1 MGGNLPK
8 RFARNDG
15 LGALDVCNALGN
27 RIHNAAIHDHA
38 QIAGTGDRNLTLAV
52 AKRHHVQAA
61 DLDTRLKRTDDVLHQ
76 ILARIGR
83 LRTTREMYRHAHR
96 AATREHPGRHRRIDT
111 RRQQRHDLAGRTH
124 RQTAHA
130 ALGARVHINATLDH
144 QYVHHRIGVVHLNLF
159 IGEGL
164 TQHLAHLTIDV
175 NRGELIVGIGAL
187 GVHLKR
193 IEGTKL
199 AQRLHGGGAVLLR
212 VAVGVIRQRHTG
224 NAGNGANDTRRL
236 VGLMLVKG
244 HEDITGN
251 SRHGIHGKGGQ
262 GRLDVIHEDMLK
274 MCAVLTLQSNLVI
287 VDQADASRH
296 LGFSNLVAERLL
308 VTGLVVRDVAVDNLV
323 HSHRDGI
330 GTGKPDGDVIDILDG
345 KHAVVLATQHAIDV
359 AGALGGKRSE
369 QEAVVIG
376 LLQKIVNA
384 RLYNGHGPQ
393 ILSCISRTRT
403 SSSVARSRSSLT
415 TTSS

>member
-1 MGGNLPK
+1 MH
-8 RFARNDG
+8 RYAH
-15 LGALDVCNALGN
+15 GA
-27 RIHNAAIHDHA
+27 AA
-38 QIAGTGDRNLTLAV
+38 G
-52 AKRHHVQAA
+52 
-61 DLDTRLKRTDDVLHQ
+61 
-76 ILARIGR
+76 
-83 LRTTREMYRHAHR
+83 
-96 AATREHPGRHRRIDT
+96 EHPRRHRRIDT
-111 RRQQRHDLAGRTH
+111 RRQQRHNLAGRTH
-124 RQTAHA
+124 RQAAHA
-130 ALGARVHINATLDH
+130 ALGARIHIDAALDH
-144 QYVHHRIGVVHLNLF
+144 QHMHHRVGVVHLDLF
-159 IGEGL
+159 IGKRL
-164 TQHLAHLTIDV
+164 AQHLAHLTVDID
-175 NRGELIVGIGAL
+175 GGKLIVGVGAL
-187 GVHLKR
+187 GMHLKR

-199 AQRLHGGGAVLLR
+199 AQRLDGGCAILLR
-212 VAVGVIRQRHTG
+212 VAVGVVRQGHTG
-224 NAGNGANDTRRL
+224 NAGDGANDTRRL
-236 VGLMLVKG
+236 VGPMLVKG

-274 MCAVLTLQSNLVI
+274 MCAVLALQSNLVI
-287 VDQADASRH
+287 VDQADASCH

-308 VTGLVVRDVAVDNLV
+308 VTGLIVGDIAVDNLV

-330 GTGKPDGDVIDILDG
+330 GTRKADGNVIDILNG
-345 KHAVVLATQHAIDV
+345 KHAVVLAAQHAIDV

-403 SSSVARSRSSLT
+403 SSSVARSRSSFT

>member
-1 MGGNLPK
+1 M
-8 RFARNDG
+8 
-15 LGALDVCNALGN
+15 
-27 RIHNAAIHDHA
+27 
-38 QIAGTGDRNLTLAV
+38 
-52 AKRHHVQAA
+52 
-61 DLDTRLKRTDDVLHQ
+61 
-76 ILARIGR
+76 
-83 LRTTREMYRHAHR
+83 
-96 AATREHPGRHRRIDT
+96 
-111 RRQQRHDLAGRTH
+111 
-124 RQTAHA
+124 
-130 ALGARVHINATLDH
+130 
-144 QYVHHRIGVVHLNLF
+144 
-159 IGEGL
+159 
-164 TQHLAHLTIDV
+164 
-175 NRGELIVGIGAL
+175 
-187 GVHLKR
+187 HLKR
-193 IEGTKL
+193 IEGAKL
-199 AQRLHGGGAVLLR
+199 TQRLHGGGAVLLR
-212 VAVGVIRQRHTG
+212 VAVGVIRQRHTS

-262 GRLDVIHEDMLK
+262 SRLNVIHEDMLK
-274 MCAVLTLQSNLVI
+274 MCAVLALQSNLVI

>member
-1 MGGNLPK
+1 M
-8 RFARNDG
+8 RD
-15 LGALDVCNALGN
+15 ALGN

-38 QIAGTGDRNLTLAV
+38 QVAGTCHRNLALAIS
-52 AKRHHVQAA
+52 KRHHVQAA
-61 DLDTRLKRTDDVLHQ
+61 DLDTRLKGTDDVLYQ
-76 ILARIGR
+76 ILAGIGR
-83 LRTTREMYRHAHR
+83 LRTAGEMHRYAHGT
-96 AATREHPGRHRRIDT
+96 AAGEHPGRHRRIDT

-130 ALGARVHINATLDH
+130 ALRARIHIDAALDH
-144 QYVHHRIGVVHLNLF
+144 QHVHHRIGVVHLDLF
-159 IGEGL
+159 IGKRL
-164 TQHLAHLTIDV
+164 AQHLAHLTIDID
-175 NRGELIVGIGAL
+175 RGELVVGVGAL
-187 GVHLKR
+187 GMHLKR

-199 AQRLHGGGAVLLR
+199 AQRLDGGGAVLLR
-212 VAVGVIRQRHTG
+212 VAVGVICQGHTG
-224 NAGNGANDTRRL
+224 NAGNGTNDTRRI

-262 GRLDVIHEDMLK
+262 SRLDVIHEDMLK
-274 MCAVLTLQSNLVI
+274 MCAVLALQSNLVI
-287 VDQADASRH
+287 VDQADASCH

-308 VTGLVVRDVAVDNLV
+308 VTGLVVGDIAVDDLV
-323 HSHRDGI
+323 HSHRNGI
-330 GTGKPDGDVIDILDG
+330 GTRKADGDVIDILDG
-345 KHAVVLATQHAIDV
+345 KHAVVLAAQHAIDV

-403 SSSVARSRSSLT
+403 SSSVARSRSSFT

>member
-1 MGGNLPK
+1 M
-8 RFARNDG
+8 RD
-15 LGALDVCNALGN
+15 ALGN
-27 RIHNAAIHDHA
+27 RIHDATVHDHA
-38 QIAGTGDRNLTLAV
+38 QVAGASHRDLALAV
-52 AKRHHVQAA
+52 TKRHHVQAA
-61 DLDTRLKRTDDVLHQ
+61 DLDTRLKRTDNVLHQ

-83 LRTTREMYRHAHR
+83 LRTTGEMYRHTHR
-96 AATREHPGRHRRIDT
+96 AATREHPGRHWRIDT
-111 RRQQRHDLAGRTH
+111 RRKQRHDLAGRSH
-124 RQTAHA
+124 RQATHA
-130 ALGARVHINATLDH
+130 ALGARIHVDAALDH
-144 QYVHHRIGVVHLNLF
+144 QHVHHCIGVVHLNLF
-159 IGEGL
+159 IGKCL
-164 TQHLAHLTIDV
+164 AQHLANLSIDI
-175 NRGELIVGIGAL
+175 NRGELVVGVRAL
-187 GVHLKR
+187 GMHLKR
-193 IEGTKL
+193 IEGAKL
-199 AQRLHGGGAVLLR
+199 AQRLDGGGAVLLR
-212 VAVGVIRQRHTG
+212 VAVRVVRQGHTG
-224 NAGNGANDTRRL
+224 NARHGADNARRI

-274 MCAVLTLQSNLVI
+274 MCAVLALQSNLVI
-287 VDQADASRH
+287 VDQADAGCH
-296 LGFSNLVAERLL
+296 LGFSTLVAECLL
-308 VTGLVVRDVAVDNLV
+308 VTGLVVGDIAVDDLV

-330 GTGKPDGDVIDILDG
+330 GAGERDSDVIDILDG
-345 KHAVVLATQHAIDV
+345 KHTIVLATQHAINI

-403 SSSVARSRSSLT
+403 SSSVARSRSSFT